1 MNIQGVFLQRLKRA
15 HLLTRLFTTAKEERI
30 EIPIRIHRGPT
41 DILRALESTIKQD
54 PTAAHYKYHDDPYLI
69 PNNNIAKRSYAM
81 AQEAG
86 RKAAHWV
93 RSENPELFNHREC
106 DPPIESFF
114 PKLVY
119 AKESEVTEQDLLN
132 VIDKN
137 EVSNAILIYNI
148 FMSKGI
154 EISNEARQSLLEFL
168 CYNNSE
174 DVLEEEFIEE
184 RWFKQSSSVKERQ
197 RKTWKDGSVAEEV
210 FKSIENPN
218 AEAYSAII
226 QGMAKFNQSSR
237 AYQLFEEAQQK
248 GLNLDVNAYNSIIK
262 VSHFLKEGYDLRWAF
277 VINMLQNIKQA
288 GLKPNLGTLNSVLY
302 ILSTMGSSKMVKNFT
317 IKTLQEFKCLG
328 IEPSLGSWY
337 YVLTAICKER
347 GPKSAVLAN
356 ILVEVMNKNH
366 QIRDI
371 SDTHFF
377 VTAMDVAN
385 NHLNDVV
392 LGQKVHE
399 LLMFGN
405 NYDLIGDSYKES
417 IYYRHYFNLLL
428 ANVPLDYFIEKT
440 YNRLVP
446 NVYVPEPTVMRE
458 VIKQIDLNGAVD
470 YIPQIWSDMVIFSHN
485 LRGDLINLILRVMV
499 DNEPDNS
506 QITKTFSEIGW
517 DIYTTVEGQDEQK
530 FNTVQF
536 SGEMLGRI
544 LLVLL
549 RNNEF
554 EKACLVMDKLNSNN
568 QNIVGVPSFEAL
580 SLFVDHCIE
589 NKTPSK
595 AIECIQFA
603 SDSGFPDA
611 LALGGKLNEKCTLDE
626 MHLNKL
632 SKVVDLKIN

>member
-1 MNIQGVFLQRLKRA
+1 MNIQGIFLQRLKRA
-15 HLLTRLFTTAKEERI
+15 HLLTRLFTTTKEEKI
-30 EIPIRIHRGPT
+30 EIPMRIHRGPT

-69 PNNNIAKRSYAM
+69 PNNNIMKRSYAM

-93 RSENPELFNHREC
+93 RNENPELFNHREC
-106 DPPIESFF
+106 DPPIELFF

-119 AKESEVTEQDLLN
+119 TEESEVTEQDLLN

-137 EVSNAILIYNI
+137 QVSDAILIYTI
-148 FMSKGI
+148 FNSKGI

-168 CYNNSE
+168 CYNNSK
-174 DVLEEEFIEE
+174 DVLEEVFIEE

-197 RKTWKDGSVAEEV
+197 RKTWKDGNVAEEV

-262 VSHFLKEGYDLRWAF
+262 VSNFLKEGYDMRWAF
-277 VINMLQNIKQA
+277 VVNMLQNIKQA
-288 GLKPNLGTLNSVLY
+288 GLKPNLETLNSVLCV
-302 ILSTMGSSKMVKNFT
+302 LSTMGNSKMVKHY
-317 IKTLQEFKCLG
+317 IVRTLQEFKALG

-337 YVLTAICKER
+337 YVLIAICKER
-347 GPKSAVLAN
+347 GPKSSVLAN
-356 ILVEVMNKNH
+356 VLMEVANKSH
-366 QIRDI
+366 EIRDI
-371 SDTHFF
+371 SDTNFF

-385 NHLNDVV
+385 NHLNNVI

-399 LLMFGN
+399 LLMFKN

-428 ANVPLDYFIEKT
+428 ANVPLDHFIEKT
-440 YNRLVP
+440 YNQFVP
-446 NVYVPEPTVMRE
+446 NVYVPEPTVMKE

-470 YIPQIWSDMVIFSHN
+470 YIPQIWSDMVIFGHN
-485 LRGDLINLILRVMV
+485 LRADLINLILKVIV
-499 DNEPDNS
+499 DNKPDNS
-506 QITKTFSEIGW
+506 ETTEKFSKIGW
-517 DIYTTVEGQDEQK
+517 DIYTTIEGQDEQK
-530 FNTVQF
+530 FNNMKF
-536 SGEMLGRI
+536 SGEMLGGI

-554 EKACLVMDKLNSNN
+554 TKACLVMDKLINNN
-568 QNIVGVPSFEAL
+568 QNIIGVPSFDSL

-589 NKTPSK
+589 NKTLSK

-603 SDSGFPDA
+603 SDTGFPNV
-611 LALGGKLNEKCTLDE
+611 LALGAKLNEKCTLDE